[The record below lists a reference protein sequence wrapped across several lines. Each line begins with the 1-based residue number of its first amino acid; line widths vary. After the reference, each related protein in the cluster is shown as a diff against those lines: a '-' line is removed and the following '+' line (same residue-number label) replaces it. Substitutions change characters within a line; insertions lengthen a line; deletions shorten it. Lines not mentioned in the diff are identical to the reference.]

1 MEEEKDDKGF
11 KVTDRRMFATD
22 EEKEKTSVTD
32 ESQLKEEKEASPS
45 PEEEK
50 GDQGKEKIEEVPL
63 PEINFST
70 FVVSLSHSIMFHL
83 GELADP
89 VTKKVE
95 KNLPL
100 AKQTID
106 ILGMLNEKTEGNLTE
121 EEQALIQN
129 MLTDLRMRYVKEVS
143 K

>member
-1 MEEEKDDKGF
+1 MEEEKGDKGF
-11 KVTDRRMFATD
+11 KVTDRRMFTTD
-22 EEKEKTSVTD
+22 GEKEETPVTD
-32 ESQLKEEKEASPS
+32 ESQLKEEKAAPLEG
-45 PEEEK
+45 EK
-50 GDQGKEKIEEVPL
+50 GAEEAEKIEEVPL

-70 FVVSLSHSIMFHL
+70 FVVSLSHSIMLHL

-106 ILGMLNEKTEGNLTE
+106 ILGMLKEKTEGNLTE
-121 EEQALIQN
+121 EEQALMQN

>member
-1 MEEEKDDKGF
+1 MEEEKGDKGF
-11 KVTDRRMFATD
+11 KVTDRRKFATD

-32 ESQLKEEKEASPS
+32 ESQLKEEKAASP
-45 PEEEK
+45 EGEK
-50 GDQGKEKIEEVPL
+50 EDQGKEKIEEVPL

-70 FVVSLSHSIMFHL
+70 FVVSLSHSIMFHM
-83 GELADP
+83 GELPDP

-106 ILGMLNEKTEGNLTE
+106 ILGMLKEKTEGNLEE

-129 MLTDLRMRYVKEVS
+129 MLTDLRMRFVKEVS